1 MVMIIGDIVMKNS
14 KLLTGLCLGL
24 GLMASSLSS
33 AAEFE
38 LKLGHAND
46 PDPKNSIFHA
56 FALKFEELIETNSD
70 GRIDVVIFPAG
81 QLGGEQEMVRATQVG
96 TQESAL
102 VSMNNLNAMA
112 PSLGFF
118 TLPYIFQSVE
128 EGRRVIDRS
137 FDKITEWSVE
147 DAGVR
152 VLAITDAGFRVLT
165 NSSKPVTNLEDLKGL
180 KIRVPPNPIMIG
192 AFKSWGIDPIPMAW
206 SETFNALQQ
215 KVVDGQENPVNVLL
229 AVKFYEVQK
238 YVTDIDYILQ
248 TGALVLSDDFY
259 QSLPADMQEA
269 VDQSGQEVM
278 AWLRNYVDQIM
289 ASDIERLKNDHGIVF
304 SGRPTD
310 FDEWVKRAR
319 ASWPDQYEFIGKGDG
334 DAGKAIVDEIRAV
347 AEAN

>member
-1 MVMIIGDIVMKNS
+1 MARFKTCAAA
-14 KLLTGLCLGL
+14 LLAAGMMT
-24 GLMASSLSS
+24 ASVAS
-33 AAEFE
+33 AADFE

-56 FALKFEELIETNSD
+56 FALKFEELIEANSG

-102 VSMNNLNAMA
+102 VSMNNLNALA

-118 TLPYIFQSVE
+118 TLPYIFKDVE
-128 EGRRVIDRS
+128 EGRKVIDAS

-152 VLAITDAGFRVLT
+152 VLAVTDAGFRVLT
-165 NSSKPVTNLEDLKGL
+165 NSAKPVTSLEDLQGL

-259 QSLPADMQEA
+259 QGLPEDMQA
-269 VDQSGQEVM
+269 AIDKSGQEVM
-278 AWLRNYVDQIM
+278 AWLREYVDANM

-310 FDEWVKRAR
+310 YDEWVKRAR
-319 ASWPDQYEFIGKGDG
+319 ASWPEQYEFIGKGDAE
-334 DAGKAIVDEIRAV
+334 AGKAIVEEIRAI
-347 AEAN
+347 ADGN